1 MTRHLRFWLEA
12 LFWLLCIYASIPFVR
27 PLCEALRQMV
37 LLNVTVFSSTFIL
50 AGLFVRSLGNSKRRQ
65 PLTWALI
72 VLAVLCYTYGF
83 YVVTIPEERLHFIQY
98 GILAFLVYRAL
109 CEDIKTTF
117 HCYLFA
123 FLLTSAFGWLD
134 EGIQAVTPDRFYSL
148 KDIFLNSVSAVLG
161 LFVTFIGRQ
170 KYP

>member
-1 MTRHLRFWLEA
+1 
-12 LFWLLCIYASIPFVR
+12 
-27 PLCEALRQMV
+27 MV

-72 VLAVLCYTYGF
+72 VLAVLCYAYGF

-98 GILAFLVYRAL
+98 GVLAFLVHRAIR
-109 CEDIKTTF
+109 EDVKAALPS
-117 HCYLFA
+117 YLFA
-123 FLLTSAFGWLD
+123 FFLTVALGWLD

-148 KDIFLNSVSAVLG
+148 KDVFLNSVSAVLG
-161 LFVTFIGRQ
+161 LFVTFIGKQ